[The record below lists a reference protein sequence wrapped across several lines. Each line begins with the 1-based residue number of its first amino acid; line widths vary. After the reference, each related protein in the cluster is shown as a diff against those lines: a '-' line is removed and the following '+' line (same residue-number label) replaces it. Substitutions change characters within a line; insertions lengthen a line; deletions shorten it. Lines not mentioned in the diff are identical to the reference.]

1 MTTILFTATWCGPCH
16 LLKNRMISEKLNV
29 DLILDIDTP
38 EAKEYYIK
46 YSIKS
51 VPTLVVLDDGENHF
65 ETIKGIQDTIDY
77 LKTRE

>member
-1 MTTILFTATWCGPCH
+1 
-16 LLKNRMISEKLNV
+16 MISEKLNV

-38 EAKEYYIK
+38 EAKEHYIK

-51 VPTLVVLDDGENHF
+51 VPTLVVLDDEENLL

-77 LKTRE
+77 LKTKT